1 MVDLAHEAGLPVAAH
16 AHAAEAIDLVVRIGV
31 ETIEHATYV
40 GYGDVPSTDIVGG
53 FLNSRAS
60 DEQLA
65 ALAAGSAL
73 VCATFGGFTV
83 EMLKNA
89 PPVLQQRVAE
99 SGLTPQQIVDRRE
112 HVIARMNAAGV
123 RFVGGSDAGIAPAK
137 AHGRYPTSVID
148 LGRIIG
154 AMPSLVA
161 STSTAA
167 QVCGLGDSKGR
178 LRTGYDADLLVVA
191 GDLASDLGLL
201 WQIRQV
207 VLRGATSSPASA

>member
-1 MVDLAHEAGLPVAAH
+1 MERGVDAVKIMASGGINTPGTDPAAAAFSEAHLRLMVDLAHEAGLPVAAH

-99 SGLTPQQIVDRRE
+99 SGLTPHR
-112 HVIARMNAAGV
+112 
-123 RFVGGSDAGIAPAK
+123 S
-137 AHGRYPTSVID
+137 S
-148 LGRIIG
+148 IG
-154 AMPSLVA
+154 A
-161 STSTAA
+161 STS
-167 QVCGLGDSKGR
+167 
-178 LRTGYDADLLVVA
+178 
-191 GDLASDLGLL
+191 
-201 WQIRQV
+201 
-207 VLRGATSSPASA
+207 SPG